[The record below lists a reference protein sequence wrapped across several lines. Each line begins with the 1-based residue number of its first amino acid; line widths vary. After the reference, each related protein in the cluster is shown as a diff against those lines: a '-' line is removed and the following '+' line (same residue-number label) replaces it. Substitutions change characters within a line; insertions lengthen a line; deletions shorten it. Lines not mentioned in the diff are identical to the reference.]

1 MGKNIDLTKGNIWK
15 SILIFAVPIFI
26 SNIFQQFYNTMD
38 TLIVGNY
45 LGDAS
50 LAAIGAAGAIYELLV
65 GFSMGVGNGF
75 SLVVAR
81 SFGAKDEEQLK
92 QSVAGSLVIGTGM
105 TLSIMILSWF
115 GLYPLLKLLST
126 PSDIIERTYS
136 YIILISLFVGV
147 MFAYNLLSSF
157 LRAIG
162 NSLMPLIFLI
172 ISSMINVGLDLLF
185 LIKFHMGVQ
194 GTAVATIIAQGISAI
209 LCLIYIIKKAPILLP
224 KKRHFKIDKALY
236 IELAGQ
242 GFSMGFMM
250 AIVCTGTI
258 ILQKAING
266 FGYLIIAGHTTARKI
281 NSFCMM
287 PCSTLSLAISTFV
300 SQNKGAGQLDRIKK
314 GVRAGILL
322 SIVWGIV
329 AAILLYLFS
338 ENLVSLVSGSEEAEV
353 LKNASWYLQVNSVFY
368 GILGIL
374 LILRNALQGIG
385 KKLIPLVSSIIEL
398 IGKIVFVI
406 VCIPHM
412 GYFGVILC
420 EPVIWCLMCAQLLYA
435 FYGDSY
441 IRGKEETKI
450 LINE

>member
-1 MGKNIDLTKGNIWK
+1 
-15 SILIFAVPIFI
+15 
-26 SNIFQQFYNTMD
+26 MD

-50 LAAIGAAGAIYELLV
+50 LAAIGAAGAIYELLI

-92 QSVAGSLVIGTGM
+92 QAVAGSLVIGTGM
-105 TLSIMILSWF
+105 TLGIMILSWF
-115 GLYPLLKLLST
+115 NLYPLLKLLGT
-126 PSDIIERTYS
+126 PFDIIEQTYS

-162 NSLMPLIFLI
+162 NSLMPLIFLV
-172 ISSMINVGLDLLF
+172 ISSMINVGLDLVF
-185 LIKFHMGVQ
+185 LIKLHMGVQ

-209 LCLIYIIKKAPILLP
+209 LCLIYIIKKAPILIP
-224 KKRHFKIDKALY
+224 KKRHFKIGKELY

-287 PCSTLSLAISTFV
+287 PCSTLSLSISTFV

-314 GVRAGILL
+314 GVRAGIIL
-322 SIVWGIV
+322 SIAWGI
-329 AAILLYLFS
+329 AAVILLYMFS
-338 ENLVSLVSGSEEAEV
+338 ENLVSLVSGSEEAKV
-353 LKNASWYLQVNSVFY
+353 LKNASWYLQVNSAFY

-406 VCIPHM
+406 ICIPHM

-420 EPVIWCLMCAQLLYA
+420 EPIIWCLMCAQLLYA

-450 LINE
+450 LVNE

>member
-1 MGKNIDLTKGNIWK
+1 MGKNIDLIKGNIWK

-224 KKRHFKIDKALY
+224 RKRHFKIDKALY